1 MFRIYCNNFYFAEN
15 KNYYKHSIK
24 IYKVTTVDKYVG
36 SPWKI
41 ECDLSYIDGY
51 EAITASDFIFQ
62 NIGIKQSNQG
72 NSVGMNVKVAY
83 DPSKGVVTIS
93 KIWNAGVNLNYF
105 TFLFDL
111 YVIPGLHNY
120 LP

>member
-1 MFRIYCNNFYFAEN
+1 MIVIIF
-15 KNYYKHSIK
+15 
-24 IYKVTTVDKYVG
+24 

-83 DPSKGVVTIS
+83 DPSKGIVTIS
-93 KIWNAGVNLNYF
+93 KIWSAGVNLNYF